1 VTKSKLTGLRFR
13 SSIAQHRYSIAESEV
28 IARARSSIRSER
40 STPSTA
46 GRTVLAHPTAVMTKA
61 ASQVEHS
68 TPHQWRQERPQCGPF
83 HRRVGVSLGTAQ
95 RLVACEELRI
105 IIDVLFHEAR
115 TSKCLPSKQF
125 DRRRCA
131 YSRLFAK
138 ASAATI
144 IINPARRFASFTN
157 RGSTANLPSCAA
169 NIPYRLSITNSTAM
183 LVTAR
188 ISTCLATL

>member
-115 TSKCLPSKQF
+115 TSKCLPSRLIVGDVLIADFSPRPAHTIPDCGRWAESIWGGERQEQTRGASQGG
-125 DRRRCA
+125 RRRNC
-131 YSRLFAK
+131 
-138 ASAATI
+138 
-144 IINPARRFASFTN
+144 
-157 RGSTANLPSCAA
+157 
-169 NIPYRLSITNSTAM
+169 
-183 LVTAR
+183 
-188 ISTCLATL
+188 